1 MKPYRWDILDFAA
14 GYDVAAEHIHPYYTE
29 IHKEILKLISFPR
42 QQDFLVVDAGGG
54 SGRFIERF
62 LTRFTQARA
71 IVFDQSEAF
80 LNLAQQRLSPFE
92 KRTNFFLAR
101 LQEDWIGRLPEA
113 PSAIVSMSAVH
124 HLDFHEKPA
133 FYQRCHDALLQDGI
147 FINGD
152 EIRAANDADY
162 LDQCKSWVADMHN
175 AMKSDSVP
183 EVMHKAL
190 LQWESR
196 NVHQFDKP
204 RVSGDDCHE
213 TIEAQLGYLKNCGFS
228 TVDCPWQKGMW
239 AIFYAVK

>member
-29 IHKEILKLISFPR
+29 IYEEILKLISFPR
-42 QQDFLVVDAGGG
+42 QADFLVVDAGGG

-71 IVFDQSEAF
+71 IIVDQSEAF
-80 LNLAQQRLSPFE
+80 LNLAPERLSLFE
-92 KRTNFFLAR
+92 KRTNFFLDR
-101 LQEDWIGRLPEA
+101 LQEDWFGRVPED

-124 HLDFHEKPA
+124 HLDSHEKTV
-133 FYQRCHDALLQDGI
+133 FYQRCHDALLQGGV

-152 EIRAANDADY
+152 EVRAADDADY
-162 LDQCKSWVADMHN
+162 LDQCKSWVAYMHK
-175 AMKSDSVP
+175 AMKSDLVP
-183 EVMHKAL
+183 AVMHEAL

-196 NVHQFDKP
+196 NVYQFGKP

-213 TIEAQLGYLKNCGFS
+213 TIEAQLGYLTNCGFS
-228 TVDCPWQKGMW
+228 TVDCPWQKDMW
-239 AIFYAVK
+239 AILHAVK